1 MLEQL
6 DNFYNDWV
14 LDNSADEYLH
24 DYKYPLQEDKYQRI
38 DKPTSITLSV
48 LPLQT
53 RIKYILVKYR
63 RIIGVIFLILL
74 IYYVAPNSAISSTN
88 CNGII
93 NQSGGAG
100 SGYVSA
106 IKKYSGYDKLTRP
119 EVKDKDGK
127 VTDKGGLAAR
137 AVSSYD
143 KTAQDKYAKNVMGAA
158 KHTYRAGKDAV
169 KYGADTF
176 ASYSDMIFAILYQI
190 AFVIII
196 CIIFVPS
203 LSFVVGGIVCFTL
216 LQRRINYIKSL

>member
-14 LDNSADEYLH
+14 LDNSAEEYLH

-48 LPLQT
+48 LPLPT

-74 IYYVAPNSAISSTN
+74 IYYITPNSTNLSAN
-88 CNGII
+88 CNSMI
-93 NQSGGAG
+93 NQSGG
-100 SGYVSA
+100 GYVST
-106 IKKYSGYDKLTRP
+106 IKKYSGFNKAKSGVDSLAKGYTNDPFTKSDTVSKTRGA
-119 EVKDKDGK
+119 VK
-127 VTDKGGLAAR
+127 
-137 AVSSYD
+137 
-143 KTAQDKYAKNVMGAA
+143 Q
-158 KHTYRAGKDAV
+158 TYRAGKDAV

>member
-14 LDNSADEYLH
+14 LDSSAEEYLH

-38 DKPTSITLSV
+38 DKPTSTSITSSV
-48 LPLQT
+48 LPLPT

-74 IYYVAPNSAISSTN
+74 IYYIAPNSANSSSN
-88 CNGII
+88 CDSIV
-93 NQSGGAG
+93 QTGG
-100 SGYVSA
+100 GYVA
-106 IKKYSGYDKLTRP
+106 NIKKYSGFDKAKGVVDSLKQGYKSDPFTKSDTVSKTR
-119 EVKDKDGK
+119 G
-127 VTDKGGLAAR
+127 
-137 AVSSYD
+137 AV
-143 KTAQDKYAKNVMGAA
+143 

-203 LSFVVGGIVCFTL
+203 LSFVIGGIVCFTL